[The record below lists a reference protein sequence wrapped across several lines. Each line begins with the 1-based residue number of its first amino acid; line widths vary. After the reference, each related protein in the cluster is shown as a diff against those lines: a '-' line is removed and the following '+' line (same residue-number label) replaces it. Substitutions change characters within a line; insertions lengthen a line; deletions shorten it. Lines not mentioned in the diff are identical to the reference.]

1 MAAVAPPPAGPP
13 LLRRVSPAP
22 TALSPAIWAAA
33 EAGDTDTVLQLF
45 EAEGYRSIDARSM
58 YQSTL
63 LHAAAR
69 HGHVQLA
76 AALLQRG
83 SGVNELDYGGMRRTP
98 LHWACR
104 GGHVAL
110 VELLV
115 AAGADTKAD
124 GRCWSKLVQGAR
136 CGSLIPKDSPTESA
150 ESLCRNNAV
159 RLALTR
165 PQWTPELHHMWPQR
179 FRDAVRLLLL
189 ACSCSCGAAA
199 YMDLDAAA
207 GSDAANAGKQLP
219 ATLPLSRDIVLEVA
233 AAAAYPVSAWL

>member
-1 MAAVAPPPAGPP
+1 MAVVAPAPACPPQ
-13 LLRRVSPAP
+13 LRRVSPAP

-63 LHAAAR
+63 LHAATR

-83 SGVNELDYGGMRRTP
+83 ADANALDYGGMRRTP

-150 ESLCRNNAV
+150 ESLCTSNAV
-159 RLALTR
+159 KLALTR
-165 PQWTPELHHMWPQR
+165 PQWTPEIHHMWPQR
-179 FRDAVRLLLL
+179 FRAAVRLLLL
-189 ACSCSCGAAA
+189 ACSCGGTAAA
-199 YMDLDAAA
+199 DAGSAA
-207 GSDAANAGKQLP
+207 GGHSPVL
-219 ATLPLSRDIVLEVA
+219 LLSRDAVLEVA
-233 AAAAYPVSAWL
+233 AAAAYPVSAWV